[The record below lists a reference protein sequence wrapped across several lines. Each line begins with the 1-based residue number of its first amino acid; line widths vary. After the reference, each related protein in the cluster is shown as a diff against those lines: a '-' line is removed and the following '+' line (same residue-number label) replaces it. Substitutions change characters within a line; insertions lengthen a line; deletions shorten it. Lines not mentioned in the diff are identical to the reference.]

1 MTVELPAGG
10 SPELSEAA
18 AITDLSSAEV
28 GEGQMNL
35 LMQAPFDYAE
45 WRADLW
51 PDVSVDKLSSDA
63 MQALGY
69 PARCRQDGG

>member
-1 MTVELPAGG
+1 MAIELPAGVRKY
-10 SPELSEAA
+10 LEAA
-18 AITDLSSAEV
+18 SITDVSSAEV
-28 GEGQMNL
+28 GETQMNL
-35 LMQAPFDYAE
+35 LSQAPFDYTE

-63 MQALGY
+63 MQALGH